1 MKVKANNIFLAII
14 FGSAALFGSR
24 WIYAQPSFMEKS
36 ELGLLLGGSYYTGD
50 LNRMG
55 HFQQMSP
62 AANLLFRYNSNS
74 RLAWRGSVMV
84 GRIKG
89 DDANSRF
96 EFNQNRNLNF
106 RSNIIEGA
114 VGLEFNYLPYATGR
128 LIGERFWYSS
138 YMIVQVAG
146 FYFNPRGEYN
156 NEWYELQPLG
166 TEGQGTEL
174 SNLDKYKRFQI
185 SMPIG
190 LGFKLNV
197 KKRLSV
203 SIEYGARLTFTD
215 YLDDVSG
222 TYVDPNQLAAINGD
236 FAAQFSK
243 GQGRT
248 VGSRRGD
255 GAFNDWYMFF
265 GLGITYKLGVRPK
278 CPYND

>member
-1 MKVKANNIFLAII
+1 MMVKEINYFIALLCSLLTVLA
-14 FGSAALFGSR
+14 GAHTH
-24 WIYAQPSFMEKS
+24 AQPSFMEKS
-36 ELGLLLGGSYYTGD
+36 ELGLLLGASYYTGD

-62 AANLLFRYNSNS
+62 AANLLFRYNANS
-74 RLAWRGSVMV
+74 RLAWRGNVMV

-146 FYFNPRGEYN
+146 FYFNPRGEFN
-156 NEWYELQPLG
+156 GEWYELQPLG

-174 SNLDKYKRFQI
+174 SSSDKYRRFQI

-197 KKRLSV
+197 KRRLSV

-222 TYVDPNQLAAINGD
+222 TYVDPIQLAAINGD

-255 GAFNDWYMFF
+255 GASNDWYMFF
-265 GLGITYKLGVRPK
+265 GLGITFKLGVRPK
-278 CPYND
+278 CPYNE

>member
-1 MKVKANNIFLAII
+1 MIMKSSELLIGLLL
-14 FGSAALFGSR
+14 SALILLDSGRVA
-24 WIYAQPSFMEKS
+24 AQPSFMEKS
-36 ELGLLLGGSYYTGD
+36 ELGILLGASYYTGD

-62 AANLLFRYNSNS
+62 AVTLLYRYNKNS

-89 DDANSRF
+89 DDANSRY

-174 SNLDKYKRFQI
+174 SNRDKYRRFQI
-185 SMPIG
+185 SIPIG

-197 KKRLSV
+197 KRRLSV

-222 TYVDPNQLAAINGD
+222 TYVDPNQLAGINGD

-255 GAFNDWYMFF
+255 GVFNDWYMFF
-265 GLGITYKLGVRPK
+265 GMGITYKLGVRPK